1 MLLVLWSMLP
11 GCRPDAGI
19 DTAPA
24 FHLDLVPIAAEN
36 QSPFDDVD
44 QIDLVVG
51 VQGDAPQTLSLDAP
65 GSGGSVTTG
74 QIAPL
79 EGDVIEVRE
88 SSRGIQKIVD
98 ALSKVDRTSRPTWIE
113 LDKDNMRGK
122 VTALPARSDI
132 AADIDEQLI
141 VELYSK

>member
-19 DTAPA
+19 DTSPA
-24 FHLDLVPIAAEN
+24 FHLDLVPVAAEN
-36 QSPFDDVD
+36 QSPFADVD

-65 GSGGSVTTG
+65 GEGGSVTTS

-79 EGDVIEVRE
+79 EGDVIEVRAY
-88 SSRGIQKIVD
+88 SGG
-98 ALSKVDRTSRPTWIE
+98 ALVAW
-113 LDKDNMRGK
+113 G
-122 VTALPARSDI
+122 RSGP
-132 AADIDEQLI
+132 
-141 VELYSK
+141 VELAVGDA